1 MANNPLTQAELQAY
15 AQTSVGGVVLLP
27 SGYVFATPVS
37 GNGPLAYRLF
47 DAGYITLGTINV
59 NRLGTGATG
68 AGTKF
73 LADDN
78 TWKTVSGGGGSSGVS
93 SFNTR
98 TGVVTL
104 NSSDVTTALGYT
116 PASNLDQLT
125 DVTTPTPSNGQL
137 LRFNSATGQWE
148 NWSPSFNAFKIDY
161 DYNLSGAKNGSNT
174 NFNTSSN
181 FVAGTTRVFLNG
193 QRLTRGAGYDYVEA
207 GVSQV
212 SLVYAPLP
220 SDQLIVE
227 YQIV

>member
-1 MANNPLTQAELQAY
+1 MPNNPLTQAELLVYTQNPI
-15 AQTSVGGVVLLP
+15 GGIVYLP
-27 SGYVFATPVS
+27 PGYVFATPVS

-47 DAGYITLGTINV
+47 DAGYITVGIINV

-68 AGTKF
+68 GGTKF

-78 TWKTVSGGGGSSGVS
+78 TWKTVSAGGGGVS

-98 TGVVTL
+98 TGAVTL
-104 NSSDVTTALGYT
+104 NSSDVTSALGFT
-116 PASNLDQLT
+116 PPSNLDQLT

-161 DYNLSGAKNGSNT
+161 DYNLSGAKDGVNT
-174 NFNTSSN
+174 NFTTSSN

-193 QRLTRGAGYDYVEA
+193 QRLTRGVGYDYVEA

-212 SLVYAPLP
+212 SLVYTPVP

-227 YQIV
+227 YQII

>member
-1 MANNPLTQAELQAY
+1 MANNPLSQAELQAY
-15 AQTSVGGVVLLP
+15 AQTSVAGIVLLP

-47 DAGYITLGTINV
+47 DAGYITIGTINV
-59 NRLGTGATG
+59 NRLGSGSSGT
-68 AGTKF
+68 GTKF
-73 LADDN
+73 LADDS
-78 TWKTVSGGGGSSGVS
+78 TWKTVSGGGGGVT

-98 TGVVTL
+98 TGVVVL
-104 NSSDVTTALGYT
+104 NSSDVTTALGFT
-116 PASNLDQLT
+116 PPTTINALN
-125 DVTTPTPSNGQL
+125 DVTTPTPSDGQL
-137 LRFNSATGQWE
+137 LRFNSATSQWE

-181 FVAGTTRVFLNG
+181 FVSGTTRVFLNG
-193 QRLTRGAGYDYVEA
+193 QRLTRGAGYDYIEA

-212 SLVYAPLP
+212 SLVYAPVP

-227 YQIV
+227 YQIL

>member
-1 MANNPLTQAELQAY
+1 MANNPLSQAELQVY
-15 AQTSVGGVVLLP
+15 AQTSLSGVVLLP
-27 SGYVFATPVS
+27 PGYIFATPVS
-37 GNGPLAYRLF
+37 SNGPLAYRLF
-47 DAGYITLGTINV
+47 DAGYITLGIINV

-68 AGTKF
+68 AGTRF

-78 TWKTVSGGGGSSGVS
+78 TWKIVSGGGGGGVT

-98 TGVVTL
+98 TGVVVL
-104 NSSDVTTALGYT
+104 NSSDVTTALGFT
-116 PASNLDQLT
+116 PPTTLNALN
-125 DVTTPTPSNGQL
+125 DVTTPTPVDGQL
-137 LRFNSATGQWE
+137 LRFNSATSQWE
-148 NWSPSFNAFKIDY
+148 SWSPSFNAFKIDY

-181 FVAGTTRVFLNG
+181 FVSGTTRVFLNG

-212 SLVYAPLP
+212 SLVYAPVP

-227 YQIV
+227 YQII

>member
-1 MANNPLTQAELQAY
+1 MPNNPLTLAELQSY
-15 AQTSVGGVVLLP
+15 AGSAVGGIVQMP

-37 GNGPLAYRLF
+37 GTGPIAYRLF
-47 DAGYITLGTINV
+47 DAGYITLGIINV

-78 TWKTVSGGGGSSGVS
+78 TWKTVSGGGGGVS

-98 TGVVTL
+98 TGTVTL
-104 NSSDVTTALGYT
+104 NSSDVTSALGFT
-116 PASNLDQLT
+116 PPSNLDQLT

-161 DYNLSGAKNGSNT
+161 DYNLSGAKDGVNT
-174 NFNTSSN
+174 NFTTSSN

-193 QRLTRGAGYDYVEA
+193 QRLTRGVGYDYVEA

-212 SLVYAPLP
+212 SLVYAPVP

-227 YQIV
+227 YQIT

>member
-1 MANNPLTQAELQAY
+1 MPNNPLTLSELQSY
-15 AQTSVGGVVLLP
+15 AGVAVGEIVQMP
-27 SGYVFATPVS
+27 SGYLFATPVS
-37 GNGPLAYRLF
+37 GNGPVAYRLF

-68 AGTKF
+68 AGTNF

-78 TWKTVSGGGGSSGVS
+78 TWKTVSAGVS

-98 TGVVTL
+98 TGVLTL
-104 NSSDVTTALGYT
+104 NSTDVTTALGFT
-116 PASNLDQLT
+116 PPTTLNALN
-125 DVTTPTPSNGQL
+125 DVTTPTPIDGQL

-148 NWSPSFNAFKIDY
+148 NWSPTFNAFKIDY

-181 FVAGTTRVFLNG
+181 FLAESTRVFLNG

-207 GVSQV
+207 GINQI
-212 SLVYAPLP
+212 SLV
-220 SDQLIVE
+220 
-227 YQIV
+227 